1 MTLYNDKSYLSIFN
15 PLILQSDRMTFRQ
28 YFTKRLNNKFTNMEA
43 SMFISV
49 ASAQRGVS
57 KLTSYFSWVFT
68 FNFEVLLSNRY

>member
-1 MTLYNDKSYLSIFN
+1 
-15 PLILQSDRMTFRQ
+15 
-28 YFTKRLNNKFTNMEA
+28 MEA

-68 FNFEVLLSNRY
+68 FNFEVLLSNRYWRTVSSSNSSE